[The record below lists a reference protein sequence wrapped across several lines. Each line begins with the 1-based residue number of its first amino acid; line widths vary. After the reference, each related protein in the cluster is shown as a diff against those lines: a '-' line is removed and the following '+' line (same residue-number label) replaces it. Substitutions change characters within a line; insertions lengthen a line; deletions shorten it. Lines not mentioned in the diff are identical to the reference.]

1 MREINTHKVNGC
13 SEDIT
18 VETDEKLTVGGANTN
33 YWMTLKNPTI
43 KQVDARIAAG
53 SEPPINASGVSS
65 FNLKFQDGPIGEVGT
80 NGITHEALLAIL
92 IDRLQSFQ
100 RGEYACRENAIAL
113 THLEDAMHW
122 LQHRTRA
129 RVTRGVEGTH
139 AK

>member
-13 SEDIT
+13 NEAIT
-18 VETDEKLTVGGANTN
+18 VETDDKLTMGGAPTS
-33 YWMTLKNPTI
+33 YWLKLRNPTI
-43 KQVDARIAAG
+43 SEVDARIAL
-53 SEPPINASGVSS
+53 EKQPPIRQDGTTY
-65 FNLKFQDGPIGEVGT
+65 FDLKFQDGPIGEVGT
-80 NGITHEALLAIL
+80 NGITHEALLAVL

-129 RVTRGVEGTH
+129 RVSRGIEGTH